1 MNASTI
7 AGSIVAGLVLA
18 TSPVQAQLVAANVVV
33 RSGPVSGHV
42 VLSNGYSTYHR
53 PPVVVY
59 RRAPERRVVVV
70 ERYHPRVIVVE
81 RVRHHRHARQW
92 ERYGY
97 RPVTLFYVNGRYYD
111 RYDDRYDEY
120 RPNMVRV
127 VVYERD
133 GHYYRDCDD

>member
-7 AGSIVAGLVLA
+7 AGSLVAGLVLA

-42 VLSNGYSTYHR
+42 VVSNSYSIYQQ

-70 ERYHPRVIVVE
+70 ERYHPRVVVVE
-81 RVRHHRHARQW
+81 RMRHHRHKRHW

-97 RPVTLFYVNGRYYD
+97 RPIPLYYVDGRYYD
-111 RYDDRYDEY
+111 RYEGY
-120 RPNMVRV
+120 RPGVVRV

>member
-7 AGSIVAGLVLA
+7 AGSLVVGLVFA
-18 TSPVQAQLVAANVVV
+18 TSPVQAQSVAANVVV
-33 RSGPVSGHV
+33 RSGPVFGHV
-42 VLSNGYSTYHR
+42 VVSNGYSTYGRR
-53 PPVVVY
+53 PVVY

-81 RVRHHRHARQW
+81 RMRHHRQKRHW

-97 RPVTLFYVNGRYYD
+97 RPISLYYVNGRYYD
-111 RYDDRYDEY
+111 RYPDRYDEY
-120 RPNMVRV
+120 RPDVVQV

>member
-1 MNASTI
+1 MYASTI
-7 AGSIVAGLVLA
+7 AGSLVVGLVLA

-42 VLSNGYSTYHR
+42 VVSNGYSTYRR

-59 RRAPERRVVVV
+59 RRPPERRVVVV

-81 RVRHHRHARQW
+81 RMRHHRHKRHL

-97 RPVTLFYVNGRYYD
+97 RPFSLFYVDGRYYD
-111 RYDDRYDEY
+111 RYDDF
-120 RPNMVRV
+120 RPGVVRV

>member
-7 AGSIVAGLVLA
+7 AGSLVAGLVLA
-18 TSPVQAQLVAANVVV
+18 TTPVKAQLVAANVVV

-42 VLSNGYSTYHR
+42 VLSNGYSTYQR

-59 RRAPERRVVVV
+59 RRAPARRVVVV
-70 ERYHPRVIVVE
+70 ERYRPRVIVVE
-81 RVRHHRHARQW
+81 RVRQHRHARHW

-97 RPVTLFYVNGRYYD
+97 RPISLFYVDGRYYD
-111 RYDDRYDEY
+111 RYDEY
-120 RPNMVRV
+120 RPDVVRV

-133 GHYYRDCDD
+133 GHYYQDCDD

>member
-7 AGSIVAGLVLA
+7 ASSLVAGLVLA

-33 RSGPVSGHV
+33 RSGPVAGHV
-42 VLSNGYSTYHR
+42 VVSNGYSTYERH
-53 PPVVVY
+53 PVVVY

-81 RVRHHRHARQW
+81 RMRHHRHKRHW

-97 RPVTLFYVNGRYYD
+97 RPVSLFYVDGRYYD
-111 RYDDRYDEY
+111 RYEAY
-120 RPNMVRV
+120 RPGMVRV

-133 GHYYRDCDD
+133 GRYYRDCDD

>member
-7 AGSIVAGLVLA
+7 AGSLVAGLVLA

-42 VLSNGYSTYHR
+42 VLSNGYSTYQR
-53 PPVVVY
+53 PRVLVY
-59 RRAPERRVVVV
+59 RRAPARRVVVV
-70 ERYHPRVIVVE
+70 ERHRPRVIVVE
-81 RVRHHRHARQW
+81 RMRHHRHARHW
-92 ERYGY
+92 EKYGY
-97 RPVTLFYVNGRYYD
+97 RPISLFYVDGRYYD
-111 RYDDRYDEY
+111 RFDRFDEY
-120 RPNMVRV
+120 RPDVVRV

>member
-33 RSGPVSGHV
+33 RSGPVAGHV
-42 VLSNGYSTYHR
+42 VVSNGYSTYRR

-70 ERYHPRVIVVE
+70 ERYHPRVVMIE
-81 RVRHHRHARQW
+81 RMRHHRHKRHW
-92 ERYGY
+92 ERHGY
-97 RPVTLFYVNGRYYD
+97 RPITLFYVNGRYYD
-111 RYDDRYDEY
+111 RFDEY
-120 RPNMVRV
+120 RPDVVRV

-133 GHYYRDCDD
+133 GHYYRDCDE

>member
-7 AGSIVAGLVLA
+7 AGSLVASLVLA

-33 RSGPVSGHV
+33 RSGPVAGRV
-42 VLSNGYSTYHR
+42 VVSNGYSTYHR

-70 ERYHPRVIVVE
+70 ERYRPRVIVVE
-81 RVRHHRHARQW
+81 RMRHHRHKRHL

-97 RPVTLFYVNGRYYD
+97 RPITLLYVDGRYYD
-111 RYDDRYDEY
+111 RYDEY
-120 RPNMVRV
+120 RPGVVRV

-133 GHYYRDCDD
+133 GHYYRDCDE